1 MHGAMSLRE
10 QVAAKKEAIFEAALK
25 VARAETAAGMESAL
39 GEARAE
45 AARDKA
51 AALAAAAEEHAGAL
65 ARVRQAAADELAEV
79 KRDLAASRVESSR
92 VASSRV
98 ESTSPV
104 KVDHAAEG
112 IVRRRPQADR
122 SQADRSQAETA
133 ASATKATSEANNA
146 TRLQFVA
153 LVVRQLLTKY
163 ELTLTASC

>member
-98 ESTSPV
+98 ASRRVECSASGSVSWLEHTSRAKCESIAGV
-104 KVDHAAEG
+104 YG
-112 IVRRRPQADR
+112 M
-122 SQADRSQAETA
+122 
-133 ASATKATSEANNA
+133 
-146 TRLQFVA
+146 
-153 LVVRQLLTKY
+153 
-163 ELTLTASC
+163 